1 MRRFVHATCH
11 GIAQEIF
18 SGPHHKD
25 WNRTWEVC
33 QNGNVLGR
41 HSMEP
46 SDCNADDWEKVEPSW
61 ATMSHGIGRATGRLR
76 VFFGY
81 APGVGKTYAMLE
93 AASRAGASGRRVVV
107 GHAELHGSADL
118 EELMHDQ
125 DLLHTGPGSHDESR
139 LQGFDVEAAVS
150 RGADLILLDD
160 LAHTNP
166 STSRHRKRWQDV
178 EELLGAGID
187 VWTTLN
193 VQDVESFNESVA
205 RITGAAARETVPDR
219 FLHEASEI
227 TFIDLSP
234 DELLDR
240 IRDGKVHLPDRLAGD
255 ADMFFSKANLI
266 ALRELAMRCVTDR
279 AGQDLQARS
288 RDGRSCGWSTS
299 ERLLVYLQTGAD
311 SVKLIRAAQ
320 RMANAM
326 RAEWIV
332 VYPEAPL
339 RKQDARNAELLNR
352 NLRLS
357 ERLGAETVRVTG
369 EDIVWEILD
378 YAASRNVTRIVVGKG
393 PRDRGVRFWR
403 RSPAD
408 RLISESGDIDV
419 YVIRSAEEAVPSSEA
434 TVRRFS
440 TALHYGWAAGFV
452 VLATGVASF
461 FDWLGLT
468 DANLVMTYLLAVVVS
483 AVRLGRGP
491 AILSSIAG
499 VLLFNFF
506 FTSPRL
512 TFVVDKPEYIYTF
525 AVMLAITLVVSALT
539 ARIRDQISLSREK
552 ERRTELLY
560 RVSGRLAGIPGELQ
574 LIQAAKEELVSIFSG
589 EMAFFLARDGEL
601 RIASR
606 EGVNAAD
613 WSEVFGAAKWVFEHR
628 QMAGWGTDAIPDA
641 QALYIPLS
649 TPDATVGV
657 LAWKPDDSEQLLSF
671 ERRQLLKVIA
681 KQIAL
686 ALERDRLAHES
697 QTMLAQAEAEKLRSS
712 LLSAVSHDLRSPL
725 TSIAGSASILVERD
739 LDADTR
745 RELAKG
751 ISEEAER
758 LNQLLESILQL
769 TRLESG
775 SLRIEK
781 QWQPIDEVIGSA
793 LRRQER
799 NLRGRQVDVA
809 LPDDA
814 VWVPVDGL
822 LIEQVMQNL
831 LSNSAK
837 YSPDASPID
846 IGVRGTRAGVEVSV
860 ADRGFG
866 ISADECERVFDR
878 FYRGRRVQP
887 DGARGAGLGLAIS
900 RGIILAHGGR
910 IWAEPRSGGGTQFK
924 FVLTTEGRRPSLDGG
939 SEDAGEGKSDHAV

>member
-1 MRRFVHATCH
+1 MESCEPAT
-11 GIAQEIF
+11 GERGGDKP
-18 SGPHHKD
+18 SVERSPD
-25 WNRTWEVC
+25 RT
-33 QNGNVLGR
+33 
-41 HSMEP
+41 
-46 SDCNADDWEKVEPSW
+46 A
-61 ATMSHGIGRATGRLR
+61 RAKGRLR
-76 VFFGY
+76 LFFGY
-81 APGVGKTYAMLE
+81 APGVGKTHAMLE
-93 AASRAGASGRRVVV
+93 AASRARASGKRVLV
-107 GHAELHGSADL
+107 GHAELHGSLDLADL
-118 EELMHDQ
+118 VRRHDVLLEESGSQ
-125 DLLHTGPGSHDESR
+125 DDAPAH
-139 LQGFDVEAAVS
+139 GFDIDAALA
-150 RGADLILLDD
+150 REPDLILLDD

-166 STSRHRKRWQDV
+166 AASRHRKRWQDV
-178 EELLGAGID
+178 DELLGAGID

-193 VQDVESFNESVA
+193 AQDVESLNESAA
-205 RITGAAARETVPDR
+205 RITGVIARETVPDR
-219 FLHEASEI
+219 FFDEASEI
-227 TFIDLSP
+227 SFIDLSP

-240 IRDGKVHLPDRLAGD
+240 VRDGKVHVPERLAGD
-255 ADMFFSKANLI
+255 ADAFFRKSNLI

-279 AGQDLQARS
+279 AGQDLQVRPQEARS
-288 RDGRSCGWSTS
+288 RAWSTS
-299 ERLLVYLQTGAD
+299 ERLLVYLQAGAD
-311 SVKLIRAAQ
+311 SVKLIGAAQ

-326 RAEWIV
+326 HAEWIV

-339 RKQDARNAELLNR
+339 RKQDTRNAELLNR

-357 ERLGAETVRVTG
+357 EQLGAETVKLTG
-369 EDIVWEILD
+369 EDIVREILE

-393 PRDRGVRFWR
+393 ARDRGLRFWR

-419 YVIRSAEEAVPSSEA
+419 YVIRSAEEPVPS
-434 TVRRFS
+434 TVVTARRFS
-440 TALHYGWAAGFV
+440 AAVNYGWALGFV
-452 VLATGVASF
+452 VLATGVASL
-461 FDWLGLT
+461 FDRIGLT

-491 AILSSIAG
+491 AILSSVAG

-512 TFVVDKPEYIYTF
+512 TFVVDNPEYVYTF
-525 AVMLAITLVVSALT
+525 AVMLVITLVVSALT
-539 ARIRDQISLSREK
+539 ARIRDQIGLSREK

-589 EMAFFLARDGEL
+589 EMVFFLARDGDL
-601 RIASR
+601 RLASR
-606 EGVNAAD
+606 QPAAAD
-613 WSEVFGAAKWVFEHR
+613 WTEAYEAAKWVFEHR

-681 KQIAL
+681 TQIAL

-712 LLSAVSHDLRSPL
+712 LLSAVSHDLRTPL
-725 TSIAGSASILVERD
+725 TSIAGSASTLAEQE
-739 LDADTR
+739 LDEGTR
-745 RELAKG
+745 RELAEG

-758 LNQLLESILQL
+758 LNQLLENLLQL

-781 QWQPIDEVIGSA
+781 QWQPVDEVIGST
-793 LRRQER
+793 LQRQER
-799 NLRGRQVDVA
+799 ALHDRQVRVDLPPDA
-809 LPDDA
+809 L
-814 VWVPVDGL
+814 WVPIDGL
-822 LIEQVMQNL
+822 LIEQVVQNL

-837 YSPDASPID
+837 YSRDASPID
-846 IGVRGTRAGVEVSV
+846 ITARRTGAGVEISV
-860 ADRGFG
+860 ADRGIG
-866 ISADECERVFDR
+866 LNPEECERVFDK
-878 FYRGRRVQP
+878 FYRGQRAQV

-900 RGIILAHGGR
+900 RGIVHAHGGR
-910 IWAEPRSGGGTQFK
+910 IWAEPRPDGGAVFK
-924 FVLTTEGRRPSLDGG
+924 FVLPSEGRPPLLDLEGLHRDEART
-939 SEDAGEGKSDHAV
+939 EDVV